1 MKAYINT
8 VIISVMAILV
18 VMPAL
23 ASAATVSVGNA
34 TTVGST
40 VLGTEGYL

>member
-23 ASAATVSVGNA
+23 ASATTVSVGNA